1 MKLEISKDNV
11 TWKPINKRDALKRIS
26 KSWITHTPEK
36 LIDDL
41 ICGKRNTIN
50 CESYGIL
57 RHAPRK
63 TIKGYKQLVH
73 EIFIKHLNRIYGMIE
88 VEEDAAIRKGFQAE
102 ADALKKLKLTL
113 NKEFK

>member
-1 MKLEISKDNV
+1 MKLEISKDNI

-41 ICGKRNTIN
+41 VCGKRNTIN
-50 CESYGIL
+50 CESYGVL

-73 EIFIKHLNRIYGMIE
+73 ELFIKNLRRYFNMVE
-88 VEEDAAIRKGFQAE
+88 VEQESAVRRGFQAE
-102 ADALKKLKLTL
+102 ADALTKLKSVL